1 MNRAARAP
9 ERPELYARYAA
20 IVHARPP
27 TAIRDLLDVVP
38 GVSVVPHDEVEP
50 AERILAR
57 FSTGAISHGSIS
69 AEAHETLAL
78 AMNAIG
84 GRSNTG
90 EGGEDPARYRTDKN
104 SKIKQIASGR
114 FV

>member
-1 MNRAARAP
+1 MRAAHALGRAVKAP
-9 ERPELYARYAA
+9 ERSDLYARYAA

-27 TAIRDLLDVVP
+27 STVRDLLELVP
-38 GVSVVPHDEVEP
+38 GETPVPIEQVEP
-50 AERILAR
+50 VTSILAR

-78 AMNAIG
+78 AMHAIG

-90 EGGEDPARYRTDKN
+90 R
-104 SKIKQIASGR
+104 GR
-114 FV
+114 